1 MRYKVLYCLTLV
13 FGVLLFNGCE
23 EYEDTE
29 VVSPAVSSSN
39 QGVRFS
45 SANPG
50 SFTIRYD
57 ALGLS
62 VEVVRDDTS
71 GELSVPIKA
80 TGTYGEHFVFPDPV
94 VFPAGEDTVIVN
106 FAAKESAPQDSTM
119 SLFLAMDEDY
129 SNVYSK
135 GIPYFDSRVYIIP
148 PCAGV
153 ELSIDIFFDG
163 YGSET
168 TWEIVDEDDEV
179 VASGGPYVDGQETAT
194 SVLCMELGTYTFT
207 VFDVYGDGLSY
218 PNEGSVVLSVGGETI
233 FETVG
238 DFGPSA
244 STTFT
249 LEQYKFLINLKAVQ
263 LYTAFF
269 HSVKVSY

>member
-148 PCAGV
+148 PCDGV
-153 ELSIDIFFDG
+153 ELSLNFVFDG
-163 YGSET
+163 YADET
-168 TWEIVDEDDEV
+168 TWVILDAEGKKVL
-179 VASGGPYVDGQETAT
+179 SGGPYSTGQA
-194 SVLCMELGTYTFT
+194 SASFVYCMDPGTYTFT
-207 VFDVYGDGLSY
+207 VFDEYADGLSF
-218 PNEGSVVLSVGGETI
+218 PEDGSVTLSAGGEVI
-233 FETVG
+233 FEAIG
-238 DFGPSA
+238 DFGGSA
-244 STTFT
+244 TSTFT
-249 LEQYKFLINLKAVQ
+249 LE
-263 LYTAFF
+263 
-269 HSVKVSY
+269 